1 MIDHDT
7 LKYRTMVV
15 WGYQKSRC
23 PIVRAYFLTAFLN
36 FSRKV
41 SPKGSKITVFPGLN
55 RKFEKS
61 VFLTFVLML
70 VIYWALP
77 RLIPPKRTFS
87 KTGPGHHYHE
97 HFPRIKLAPE
107 SLFHTHWHQ
116 EKLDWIQVIR
126 FWCTALGHALYKNYS
141 KTTLN
146 QSERYETTF
155 IFFVEKFPKKCV

>member
-1 MIDHDT
+1 MDT
-7 LKYRTMVV
+7 GKSDFPKV
-15 WGYQKSRC
+15 W
-23 PIVRAYFLTAFLN
+23 AYFFTAFLN

-41 SPKGSKITVFPGLN
+41 SPKRVQNNGIPGPKSKI
-55 RKFEKS
+55 RKIGIFDLCS
-61 VFLTFVLML
+61 HVGHILSASSSDT
-70 VIYWALP
+70 
-77 RLIPPKRTFS
+77 PKRTFS
-87 KTGPGHHYHE
+87 KTGPGNHYYE

-126 FWCTALGHALYKNYS
+126 FWCTAWGDALYKNYS

-155 IFFVEKFPKKCV
+155 IFFVEKFP